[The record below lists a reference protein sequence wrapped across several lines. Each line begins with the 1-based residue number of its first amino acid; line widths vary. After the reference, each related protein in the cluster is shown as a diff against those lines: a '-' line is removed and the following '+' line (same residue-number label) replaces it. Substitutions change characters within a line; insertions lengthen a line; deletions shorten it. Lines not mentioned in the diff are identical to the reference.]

1 MRFKTLWCAAALV
14 AVSVSGTKAADDVS
28 VTLAS
33 DLLSKYVWR
42 GQNIVDD
49 WVLQPSASVS
59 YKGLTGSVW
68 SSLDL
73 TGDLVGQG
81 QFSEV
86 DLSLDYTHE
95 FPGVEKLS
103 YSLGAIYYDFPNTG
117 WDSTAEIYGGLSA
130 SVPLSPAVRWYHD
143 LDDIDGSYFQL
154 SLGHTIEKLH
164 QWRDDCYCDL
174 ALGASLGYATAGY
187 NDGYFGVDESAL
199 NDLTLS
205 AGLPFCL
212 GKWTL
217 KPVVAWS
224 TMLDDDIRAA
234 TAHSDNFWAG
244 LSASVDF

>member
-1 MRFKTLWCAAALV
+1 MRNAILGCVV
-14 AVSVSGTKAADDVS
+14 AILAGGVNIARAEDDVS

-42 GQNIVDD
+42 GQNIVDG
-49 WVLQPSASVS
+49 WVLQPSASVG
-59 YKGLTGSVW
+59 YKGLTASVW

-73 TGDLVGQG
+73 TGDLVGKG

-86 DLSLDYTHE
+86 DLSVDYTHE
-95 FPGVEKLS
+95 FPGVEELS

-117 WDSTAEIYGGLSA
+117 WDSTAEVYGGLTA
-130 SVPLSPAVRWYHD
+130 SVPLSPALRWYYD
-143 LDDIDGSYFQL
+143 FADIDGSYFQL

-205 AGLPFCL
+205 AALPFCI

-217 KPVVAWS
+217 KPVIAYS

-234 TAHSDNFWAG
+234 TAHSDNLWAG
-244 LSASVDF
+244 LSASVSF